1 MIVLGFVLV
10 VVLFMAIVHEIMFSL
25 EYGTPPKDKDV
36 LEMWEKSKDR
46 YQELNQTYNKQ
57 FRLNEGWGPYDIP
70 TPKIIKFNYSLLWF
84 GYIADV
90 GVLPRWYKSSKIIK
104 QKFNEEIKN
113 SKYLVTKRDK
123 LGL

>member
-1 MIVLGFVLV
+1 MIFLTILLFIAIFV
-10 VVLFMAIVHEIMFSL
+10 AIVHEIIFML

-36 LEMWEKSKDR
+36 LEMWEKCKDS
-46 YQELNQTYNKQ
+46 YNELDQTYIDQ
-57 FRLNEGWGPYDIP
+57 FRLDTKQWGI

-84 GYIADV
+84 GHIKEV

-104 QKFNEEIKN
+104 QRFNEEIKK
-113 SKYLVTKRDK
+113 SKYTVTKRDK